1 MKSGCTVLWRGFLN
15 PEHQIPNEIQRSKGK
30 NQNDK
35 PESKFLT
42 FTLLFCASISCI
54 LHGFGWGLDSGIWN
68 LGDEIATP
76 FARDDMN
83 G

>member
-1 MKSGCTVLWRGFLN
+1 V
-15 PEHQIPNEIQRSKGK
+15 K

-42 FTLLFCASISCI
+42 FTLLFCAFISCI
-54 LHGFGWGLDSGIWN
+54 LHGFVWGLDFGIWN
-68 LGDEIATP
+68 LGDEIAIP
-76 FARDDMN
+76 FAREDMN